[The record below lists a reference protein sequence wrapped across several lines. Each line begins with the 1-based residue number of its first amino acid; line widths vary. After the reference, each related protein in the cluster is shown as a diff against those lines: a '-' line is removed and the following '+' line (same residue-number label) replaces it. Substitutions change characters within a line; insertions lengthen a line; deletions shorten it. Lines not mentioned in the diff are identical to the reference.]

1 MKKSVREWLRF
12 AKKDLLVAEY
22 LLENRRDVSFAIAFH
37 CQQAVEKALKAYLI
51 HFHKRIQKTHDLSTL
66 LYEINL
72 LSANL
77 YKNLE
82 KVVILSE
89 YAVSYRY
96 PDVSRKKLTKN
107 QAKQALKIAKSA
119 LALINRGIKSE

>member
-1 MKKSVREWLRF
+1 MKKSVREWLQF

-22 LLENRRDVSFAIAFH
+22 LLENRSDVSFAVAFH
-37 CQQAVEKALKAYLI
+37 SQQAVEKALKAYLI
-51 HFHKRIQKTHDLSTL
+51 HFNKRIQKTHDLSAL
-66 LYEINL
+66 LYEVNV
-72 LSANL
+72 LSAGL

-82 KVVILSE
+82 KIIILSE

-107 QAKQALKIAKSA
+107 QAKQALKIAKNA
-119 LALINRGIKSE
+119 LSLINKGIRNA